1 MLANRVSNLENK
13 QTATTSQA
21 IVMHDLF
28 VNFAVETR
36 HRCVI
41 VLHNIPGGQDNVT

>member
-1 MLANRVSNLENK
+1 MLVNLVCNLENK

-21 IVMHDLF
+21 IVMRELF

-36 HRCVI
+36 HHCVI
-41 VLHNIPGGQDNVT
+41 VPHNIPG